1 MSKLRSYFLTGLLVI
16 LPVFITLYLLF
27 IIFRFV
33 DTIWGV
39 PINFYLNRHFG
50 FKVPGV
56 GFILGIVTVF
66 VVGFVATN
74 LFVRKF
80 FRLIEILFLK
90 FPLIRQVYP
99 AAKQIVSSLISGDKP
114 AFRKVVLVEYPAKG
128 IWSVGF
134 LTNEGFKEARDKT
147 GRELVQVF
155 IATTPSPFTGFL
167 ILVPKEEVKFLDMS
181 VEEGVK
187 LIVSGGILNP

>member
-1 MSKLRSYFLTGLLVI
+1 MHWIRRYFITGLLVI

-27 IIFRFV
+27 VIFRFV

-39 PINFYLNRHFG
+39 PINFYLNRNFG

-56 GFILGIVTVF
+56 GFILGTITVF
-66 VVGFVATN
+66 VVGFVTTN
-74 LFVRKF
+74 IFVRKF
-80 FRLIEILFLK
+80 FRFLEVLFLK

-99 AAKQIVSSLISGDKP
+99 AAKQIVASLISGDKP
-114 AFRKVVLVEYPAKG
+114 AFKKVVLVEYPSRG

-134 LTNEGFKEARDKT
+134 ITNEGFREAQEKV
-147 GRELVQVF
+147 GKELVQVF

-167 ILVPKEEVKFLDMS
+167 ILVPKDEVKFLNMS

>member
-1 MSKLRSYFLTGLLVI
+1 MHRIRRYFITGLLVI

-27 IIFRFV
+27 IIFKFV

-39 PINFYLNRHFG
+39 PINYYLNRNFG

-56 GFILGIVTVF
+56 GFILGIITVLI
-66 VVGFVATN
+66 VGFVATN

-90 FPLIRQVYP
+90 FPVIRQVYP
-99 AAKQIVSSLISGDKP
+99 AVKQIVSSLISGERR
-114 AFRKVVLVEYPAKG
+114 AFKKVVLIEYPSRG

-134 LTNEGFKEARDKT
+134 LTNESFKEAREKA
-147 GRELVQVF
+147 GRELVHVF
-155 IATTPSPFTGFL
+155 IANTPSPFTGFL
-167 ILVPKEEVKFLDMS
+167 ILVPKDEVKFLDMS
-181 VEEGVK
+181 VEEGIK

>member
-1 MSKLRSYFLTGLLVI
+1 MHWIRRYFITGLLVI

-27 IIFRFV
+27 VIFRFV

-39 PINFYLNRHFG
+39 PINFYLNRNFG

-56 GFILGIVTVF
+56 GFILGTITVF
-66 VVGFVATN
+66 VVGFVTTN
-74 LFVRKF
+74 IFVRKF
-80 FRLIEILFLK
+80 FRLLEVLFLK

-99 AAKQIVSSLISGDKP
+99 AAKQIVASLISGDKP
-114 AFRKVVLVEYPAKG
+114 AFKKVVLVEYPAKG

-134 LTNEGFKEARDKT
+134 ITNEGFREAQEKV
-147 GRELVQVF
+147 GKELVQVF

-167 ILVPKEEVKFLDMS
+167 ILVPKDDVKFLNMS